1 MTMKAL
7 ATILS
12 GAALALGPTA
22 ASATG
27 SGHNDAGEARL
38 ARMIE
43 GRTAGEPVSCI
54 NTARSNK
61 MEVIDGVAVV
71 YDAGRT
77 IYVARPTD
85 PRMLGRNDALV
96 LDRFSPV
103 RLCVQEPMKTIDRID
118 GFQTGVVF
126 LKDFVPYTKAG

>member
-1 MTMKAL
+1 MQAL

-12 GAALALGPTA
+12 GAALALA
-22 ASATG
+22 ASAAAAAG
-27 SGHNDAGEARL
+27 SGHNETGEARL
-38 ARMIE
+38 ARMLE
-43 GRTAGEPVSCI
+43 GRTAGAPVSCI
-54 NTARSNK
+54 NTVRSNK

-96 LDRFSPV
+96 LSRFSPS
-103 RLCVQEPMKTIDRID
+103 RLCVQESMKTVDRYD
-118 GFQTGVVF
+118 RFHTGVVF

>member
-1 MTMKAL
+1 MKTL

-12 GAALALGPTA
+12 GAALALAATA
-22 ASATG
+22 AVAAG

-38 ARMIE
+38 AHMLE

-54 NTARSNK
+54 NTVRSNK

-71 YDAGRT
+71 YDAGKT

-85 PRMLGRNDALV
+85 PRMLGRHDALV
-96 LDRFSPV
+96 LDRFSPI
-103 RLCVQEPMKTIDRID
+103 RLCVQEPMKTIDRTD
-118 GFQTGVVF
+118 GFHTGVVF
-126 LKDFVPYTKAG
+126 LQDFVPYTKAG